1 MEKEGQTLP
10 RVLGLWDIVSIVIGG
25 VIGSGIFLVP
35 SSIAAGVGAPLVML
49 AVWVVGGLLSFFGAL
64 SFAELGA
71 AMPEAGGVYIYLREA
86 YGSMISF
93 LFGWTLFLVID
104 SGAIATLTA
113 AFTTRYLPHFFAMS
127 PLAQKLVGVLFVL
140 FLTIVNYIGT
150 RWGAN
155 LQNLLTVIKFTA
167 LAAICGI
174 VFIFGKGHPANFI
187 NPPPKGLAG
196 MLGPF
201 GIALVASLWAYKGW
215 ESATYSAGETKN
227 PQRNVPLGLFIGM
240 IAVIFLYIAAN
251 LAYLWVLPTS
261 KIAASAR
268 VAADAMNLAIGPIA
282 ASMIS
287 FVILFSIMGA
297 TNQNFL
303 CSPRVYF
310 AMAKD
315 GLFFKK
321 IASVHPKFL
330 TPHVSIIALGIWSI
344 ILSLS
349 GTFEQLFTYV
359 IFGQWIFFGLT
370 VAAVVIL
377 RKKKAGLPRPY
388 KTWGYP
394 ATPIIFILAAL
405 YISIN
410 SLINQFSNAVT
421 GLVIILMGVSPFI
434 YWKVKKA
441 KKIRV
446 RDWIVFIVGLFV
458 WDAAIVL
465 VRTRFLNLLAKWW
478 FKIFKVVPH
487 VQNWAIALYA
497 IVALAYIVVII
508 AFSKAPGKKEALC

>member
-1 MEKEGQTLP
+1 M
-10 RVLGLWDIVSIVIGG
+10 VSIVIGG

-35 SSIAAGVGAPLVML
+35 SSIAAGLKAPLIVL

-64 SFAELGA
+64 VFAELGA

-86 YGSMISF
+86 YGSVISF

-104 SGAIATLTA
+104 SGSIATLTA
-113 AFTTRYLPHFFAMS
+113 AFSTRYLPHFFAMS
-127 PLAQKLVGVLFVL
+127 HFVQRLVGVLFIL
-140 FLTIVNYIGT
+140 FLMSVNYVGT

-155 LQNLLTVIKFTA
+155 LQNLLTVIKFVA

-174 VFIFGKGHPANFI
+174 VFIFGKGNPANFV
-187 NPPPKGLAG
+187 NPSPKGLSG

-201 GIALVASLWAYKGW
+201 GIALVACLWAYKGW

-240 IAVIFLYIAAN
+240 IAVIFLYIVAN
-251 LAYLWVLPTS
+251 LAYLWVLPAS
-261 KIAASAR
+261 KIAASTR

-282 ASMIS
+282 ASIIS
-287 FVILFSIMGA
+287 FIILFSIMGA
-297 TNQNFL
+297 ANQNVL

-315 GLFFKK
+315 GLFFKQ
-321 IASVHPKFL
+321 IAAVHPKFL
-330 TPHVSIIALGIWSI
+330 TPHVSIIAIGVWSI

-370 VAAVVIL
+370 VAAVIIL
-377 RKKKAGLPRPY
+377 RKKKPDLPRPY

-394 ATPIIFILAAL
+394 ITPIIFILAAL

-410 SLINQFSNAVT
+410 SVITQFKNAMA
-421 GLVIILMGVSPFI
+421 GLAIILIGLPFYL
-434 YWKVKKA
+434 YWK
-441 KKIRV
+441 
-446 RDWIVFIVGLFV
+446 
-458 WDAAIVL
+458 
-465 VRTRFLNLLAKWW
+465 
-478 FKIFKVVPH
+478 
-487 VQNWAIALYA
+487 
-497 IVALAYIVVII
+497 
-508 AFSKAPGKKEALC
+508 SKSQAS